1 MTCLAER
8 LGKYREREIEGSKFI
23 IWLERVKVK
32 RNGMKFEN
40 TLFGQLIYT
49 STLKFRKHKDIYREK
64 YQALHSFPR
73 VEGTLFHTDDVARL
87 PLTF

>member
-8 LGKYREREIEGSKFI
+8 LGKYRERETEGSKFI
-23 IWLERVKVK
+23 IWPERVKVK

-49 STLKFRKHKDIYREK
+49 ENVKTSTEK
-64 YQALHSFPR
+64 SLRHFIPSPELR
-73 VEGTLFHTDDVARL
+73 HLIPHRSTDDDVAHL